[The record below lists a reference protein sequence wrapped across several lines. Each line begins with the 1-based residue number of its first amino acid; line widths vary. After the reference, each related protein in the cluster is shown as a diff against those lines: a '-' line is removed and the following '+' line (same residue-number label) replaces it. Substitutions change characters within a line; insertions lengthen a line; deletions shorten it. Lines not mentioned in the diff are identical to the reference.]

1 MTNEHLNPVPLLT
14 ILWMHINIEIDRRS
28 IDQDSSWKNR
38 DILRILS
45 KQEKQFMLY
54 SKVIPF
60 IDYTYMYL

>member
-1 MTNEHLNPVPLLT
+1 
-14 ILWMHINIEIDRRS
+14 MHINKEIDRRS